1 MHQGLK
7 LSIFPGVAIHSTP
20 IAGAFLVVL
29 ILLHRCVSVAA
40 LREYRVFVQFIK
52 NLPLKECGEM
62 ARWGDGGD
70 FYKGNYPDMI

>member
-40 LREYRVFVQFIK
+40 LREYRVFVKFIK
-52 NLPLKECGEM
+52 KPTLE
-62 ARWGDGGD
+62 RVWGDGQMGRWRR
-70 FYKGNYPDMI
+70 FL